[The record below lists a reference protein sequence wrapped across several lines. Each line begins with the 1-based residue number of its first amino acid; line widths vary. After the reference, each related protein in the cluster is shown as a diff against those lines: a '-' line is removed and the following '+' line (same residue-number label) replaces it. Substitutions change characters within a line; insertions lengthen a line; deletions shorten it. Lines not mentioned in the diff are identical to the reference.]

1 MRSSTA
7 NFDFDDLTSEAL
19 IKWGI
24 SELYPP
30 QKEVI
35 SRGLHLDGN
44 FLLASATASGKTL
57 VAELAMLKE
66 VLEGK
71 KAIYIAPLRAVASE
85 KFKEIEYHLGA
96 FGCKVRLS
104 IGDYDS
110 SEEPLARYDVIVTT
124 YEKFDSI
131 LRHAPSWL
139 GKVGAAVFDEI
150 HYLDDPERG
159 PTVEMTAVKFMDRV
173 PNARRIALSATVT
186 NADEIGSWLD
196 AITIKS
202 SWRPVPL
209 RLGVYFNEKI
219 YFCSGDVIETPHMG
233 DCVIDVFDTDVLNGQ
248 MIVFCNRRRRAV
260 ALANRLAKRFNF
272 SRYEKLREIA
282 ERLRRIEPQSPTVE
296 KLSKVLTKGVAFH
309 HAGLSNDVRWIIERL
324 FKERLVSI
332 LVATPTLAAGVNLPA
347 KTVIVRDMRRYS
359 SRTGRME
366 YLSVSEVKQMLGR
379 AGRPLFDKIGYGIVV
394 ARSEEERDFFL
405 ERYLE
410 GDPEPITS
418 KLNNP
423 DKLRSQVLSLICLK
437 APCSPGDI
445 EDSFRRTLF
454 FRQRRGSLRGPLR
467 NTLNFLVENGFISDG
482 DLLQATKIGRRVS
495 ELYIDP
501 YSSAI
506 MLRSSNLLRRRRRGL
521 TGVACFITALTP
533 DMPKLSVSSRDKSL
547 LEETAEDLLGV
558 LDEMDLIG
566 DLSWDTIYGALK
578 STMVLK
584 SWVDEVPEGIIE
596 KELGVESGD
605 IHRIVESASWLLYA
619 FAEILRIKGEDDLC
633 DDLRLASLR
642 VRHGVREELL
652 DLVRITEV
660 GRIRARVLFNA
671 GYRSVSDIS
680 EARPE
685 DIAQLSGFGIQLAK
699 KIIENAKKI
708 LRRCQ
713 FIP

>member
-1 MRSSTA
+1 MSSSST

-19 IKWGI
+19 KRWGI

-66 VLEGK
+66 VLEEK

-85 KFKEIEYHLGA
+85 KFKEIETHLGA
-96 FGCKVRLS
+96 FGCRVRLS

-131 LRHAPSWL
+131 LRHVPSWL
-139 GKVGAAVFDEI
+139 DDVGIAVFDEI

-159 PTVEMTAVKFMDRV
+159 PTVEMTVVKFMDQI
-173 PNARRIALSATVT
+173 PDARRIALSATVT

-196 AITIKS
+196 ARTIKS

-209 RLGVYFNEKI
+209 RLGVYFDEKI
-219 YFCSGDVIETPHMG
+219 YFCSGDVIETPHTG
-233 DCVIDVFDTDVLNGQ
+233 DCILDIFNTDTLSGQ
-248 MIVFCNRRRRAV
+248 MIVFCNQRRRTV

-272 SRYEKLREIA
+272 SPSEKLHEAAEKLRK
-282 ERLRRIEPQSPTVE
+282 IEPQSPTVE

-309 HAGLSNDVRWIIERL
+309 HAGLSHDVREMVEHL
-324 FKERLVSI
+324 FRERLVSI
-332 LVATPTLAAGVNLPA
+332 LVATPTLVAGVNLPA
-347 KTVIVRDMRRYS
+347 KTVIVRDMRRYF
-359 SRTGRME
+359 SRTGRMN
-366 YLSVSEVKQMLGR
+366 YLPVSEVKQMLGR
-379 AGRPLFDKIGYGIVV
+379 AGRPLFDRIGYGIVV

-405 ERYLE
+405 ERYLA
-410 GDPEPITS
+410 GDPEPIIS

-437 APCSPGDI
+437 SPCSPRDI
-445 EDSFRRTLF
+445 EVSFRRTLF
-454 FRQRRGSLRGPLR
+454 FRQRGGSLRGPLR
-467 NTLNFLVENGFISDG
+467 SAIDFLLKNGFIED
-482 DLLQATKIGRRVS
+482 DYLFRVTKIGRRVS

-506 MLRSSNLLRRRRRGL
+506 MLRNSDLLRERSDL
-521 TGVACFITALTP
+521 AEAACFIVALTP
-533 DMPKLSVSSRDKSL
+533 DMPRLSVGSRDKNL
-547 LEETAEDLLGV
+547 LEERTGDLFDM
-558 LDEMDLIG
+558 LDGMDLIS
-566 DLSWDTIYGALK
+566 DLGWDVVYSALK

-584 SWVDEVPEGIIE
+584 SWVEEVPEGIIE
-596 KELGVESGD
+596 RELGVESGD
-605 IHRIVESASWLLYA
+605 VHRIVESASWLLYA
-619 FAEILRIKGEDDLC
+619 FAEVLRAKGEEDLC
-633 DDLRLASLR
+633 DDLKLISLR

-652 DLVRITEV
+652 DLIRITDV
-660 GRIRARVLFNA
+660 GRVRARVLFNA

-708 LRRCQ
+708 LGRCR
-713 FIP
+713 FTP